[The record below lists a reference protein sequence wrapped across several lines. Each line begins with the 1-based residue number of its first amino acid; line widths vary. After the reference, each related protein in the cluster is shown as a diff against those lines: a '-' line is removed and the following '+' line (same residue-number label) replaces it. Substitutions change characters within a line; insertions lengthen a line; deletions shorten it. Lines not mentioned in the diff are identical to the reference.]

1 MFAATV
7 IQYSLPAAVSGSAS
21 AITSRT
27 TTLNTRCRSA
37 TVATQVIRPEACR
50 AAKAP
55 PSAARKDR
63 KTAPEY
69 GFAAPPVPPL
79 VSVAATTNSISTYT
93 TTSTTRSTHG
103 PNRHV
108 QTGRGSI
115 PPARAPSS
123 TSTPASS
130 VTTAPKATDPSA
142 TVIAPRPPPSTVMKR
157 PLTTAIPMMPQ
168 ASPRRSRPRAG
179 TGARVSTSAAM
190 PNSSSCNRK
199 PVTPKGATKYCN
211 VALSGYGPLL
221 STNVAHG
228 SSVPISVRRPPATRS
243 AVACGPRAAM
253 RRAIRPGGG
262 PAGRGAGGAPAGLV
276 VVVMPAP
283 SPTRRRSPAAG
294 TPAPR

>member
-21 AITSRT
+21 AITSMT
-27 TTLNTRCRSA
+27 TTLNTRCRSE

-79 VSVAATTNSISTYT
+79 VSVAATTNSSSTYT

-108 QTGRGSI
+108 QTGRGSTR
-115 PPARAPSS
+115 PARAPIS

-130 VTTAPKATDPSA
+130 VTTAPKATEPSA
-142 TVIAPRPPPSTVMKR
+142 TVIAPRPPPST
-157 PLTTAIPMMPQ
+157 
-168 ASPRRSRPRAG
+168 
-179 TGARVSTSAAM
+179 AM
-190 PNSSSCNRK
+190 
-199 PVTPKGATKYCN
+199 
-211 VALSGYGPLL
+211 
-221 STNVAHG
+221 
-228 SSVPISVRRPPATRS
+228 
-243 AVACGPRAAM
+243 
-253 RRAIRPGGG
+253 
-262 PAGRGAGGAPAGLV
+262 
-276 VVVMPAP
+276 
-283 SPTRRRSPAAG
+283 
-294 TPAPR
+294 